1 MEESAL
7 NSGALPTGVDMG
19 QLSDQTGELIDF
31 PPEEGASENVRDFLD
46 MVDYYQTIKAL
57 NIDELGQ
64 SVTAGNKTTTFCQ
77 TFERISKGCGC
88 QRKNRMKD
96 AEASYLDIANLSE
109 GEQKLIKDAL
119 NVETVRIFL
128 NGGLFAEF

>member
-19 QLSDQTGELIDF
+19 QLSDETGALIDF
-31 PPEEGASENVRDFLD
+31 PLEGVSENVRDFLD
-46 MVDYYQTIKAL
+46 MIDYYQTIKAL
-57 NIDELGQ
+57 NVDELGQ

-77 TFERISKGCGC
+77 AFERISRGCGC
-88 QRKNRMKD
+88 QRKNRMKE
-96 AEASYLDIANLSE
+96 AESSYLDVANLSE